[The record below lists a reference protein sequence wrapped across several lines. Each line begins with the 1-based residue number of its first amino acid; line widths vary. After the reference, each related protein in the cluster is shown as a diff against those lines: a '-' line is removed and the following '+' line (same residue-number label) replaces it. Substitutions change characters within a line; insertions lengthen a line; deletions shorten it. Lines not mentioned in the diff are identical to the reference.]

1 MTEFAQHPIEI
12 LSRIEAQEYV
22 KGSMKPLVMIE
33 IDAIPNDMSIEKFK
47 EMWYSSQS
55 HLIFR
60 SDDMPPPE
68 IIQIQEV
75 EKLIK
80 PIVK

>member
-1 MTEFAQHPIEI
+1 MTEFARHPIEI
-12 LSRIEAQEYV
+12 LSRILAQEEV
-22 KGSMKPLVMIE
+22 KKELEPLIF
-33 IDAIPNDMSIEKFK
+33 IPITDLPDDVSIEEFK

-68 IIQIQEV
+68 IIT
-75 EKLIK
+75 IK
-80 PIVK
+80 K